1 MTIDS
6 IRECCLA
13 FPHAT
18 ENVQWG
24 SDLCFKIGGKL
35 FAVAPLEVAP
45 VRLSLKCSAENFAEL
60 CERPGIKPA
69 AYLARAQW
77 VSLERWDALSDS
89 ELRDLLANSYQLIFQ
104 NLPKKL
110 RAELSGEAPQPR
122 SPFRVNETVL
132 PRDRKPATTRSAQ
145 RKATAKGKRGESAKN
160 AGRKSAGDD
169 SAIPSSKKSLRKAS
183 KRG

>member
-1 MTIDS
+1 MTID
-6 IRECCLA
+6 IVREYCLA

-24 SDLCFKIGGKL
+24 SDLCFKVAGKL

-45 VRLSLKCSAENFAEL
+45 VRLSFKCSPENFAAL

-77 VSLERWDALSDS
+77 VSLERWDALGDG
-89 ELRDLLANSYQLIFQ
+89 ELRDLLAHSYQLIFE
-104 NLPKKL
+104 NLPRKL
-110 RAELSGEAPQPR
+110 REELAGGSSRGQTSSGRMSQRTLTRAK
-122 SPFRVNETVL
+122 
-132 PRDRKPATTRSAQ
+132 KPATKQSPR
-145 RKATAKGKRGESAKN
+145 RLVTAKGTKLAS
-160 AGRKSAGDD
+160 RKT
-169 SAIPSSKKSLRKAS
+169 SKKAVRKAS